1 MEDIDAYINKLKGE
15 QEMKDYIDN
24 GIYPES
30 LRSEY
35 TVIHMPKLQ
44 ETKIDDIDII
54 SYDTSILDF
63 QMIQEGLTTVENEIR
78 NVMEREIVDIVE
90 NKENECPICMND
102 MGVNNYLVPVCGHT
116 VCMNCFI
123 KNIRQNKH
131 QGHLCCLCRRNI
143 VPDL

>member
-15 QEMKDYIDN
+15 QEMKDYIDK

-30 LRSEY
+30 LISEY
-35 TVIHMPKLQ
+35 T
-44 ETKIDDIDII
+44 
-54 SYDTSILDF
+54 SIFDF
-63 QMIQEGLTTVENEIR
+63 QMIQDGLTTVENEIR
-78 NVMEREIVDIVE
+78 NVMEREIVEIVE

-102 MGVNNYLVPVCGHT
+102 MGVNNYLVPACGHT

-131 QGHLCCLCRRNI
+131 QGHLCCLCRMNI

>member
-15 QEMKDYIDN
+15 QEMKDYIN
-24 GIYPES
+24 NNIYPES
-30 LRSEY
+30 LKSEF

-44 ETKIDDIDII
+44 ETKIDDVEILC
-54 SYDTSILDF
+54 DTSIFDF
-63 QMIQEGLTTVENEIR
+63 QMIQEGLDNIENEIR
-78 NVMEREIVDIVE
+78 NVMERE
-90 NKENECPICMND
+90 NKENECPICMDD
-102 MGVNNYLVPVCGHT
+102 MGVNNYLVPACGHT

-131 QGHLCCLCRRNI
+131 QGHLCCLCRMNI